1 LLVSRSFAQASNTA
15 GEQAINVHFQQHH
28 ENGEMQF
35 DYRMRAGVLTS
46 TNAVNMM

>member
-1 LLVSRSFAQASNTA
+1 LFVSWRFAEAANTA
-15 GEQAINVHFQQHH
+15 REQAINVHFQQHY